1 MSAAADI
8 ARRAVAWMATD
19 AEREDR
25 LGDLEEIG
33 RRMTARRYVREAAG
47 VCLSILL
54 SRARRAITNG
64 GIDMARIVLWA
75 AFSVA
80 GVFLFLGLGGG
91 AEAVFVY
98 V

>member
-80 GVFLFLGLGGG
+80 GVFLVLGLGGG